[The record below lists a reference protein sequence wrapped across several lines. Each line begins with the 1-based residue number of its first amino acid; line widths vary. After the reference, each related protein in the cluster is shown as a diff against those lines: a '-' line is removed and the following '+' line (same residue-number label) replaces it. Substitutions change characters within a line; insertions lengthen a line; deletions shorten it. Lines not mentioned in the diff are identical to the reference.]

1 MQIMNIITNAG
12 SWVKM
17 TFANLLTPIVGSS
30 NDAMMLGEVFK
41 WIFYIALILVV
52 ITVCKKVYRMI
63 AKK

>member
-1 MQIMNIITNAG
+1 MNIITNAG

-17 TFANLLTPIVGSS
+17 TFANILTPIVGST
-30 NDAMMLGEVFK
+30 NDAMMIGEVFK

-52 ITVCKKVYRMI
+52 ITIVKKIYRMV